1 MTFGGGEKESS
12 LGGGVSK
19 MAKHPPHG
27 LELHV
32 ALSCHLLAHLRAEL
46 GSEERTE
53 REEDFHSRSLQ

>member
-1 MTFGGGEKESS
+1 
-12 LGGGVSK
+12 
-19 MAKHPPHG
+19 MAKHPPRG
-27 LELHV
+27 LELHE